1 MPESLC
7 QNFPKLLALPR
18 YKQHYEDPVRS
29 AVHTILDEFSLFRLP
44 LHCMLEPIF
53 VWTWNENARTK
64 QKQQTNGKR
73 AISLFCRTDTNA
85 RGLWL
90 VKRALRWKNFMPENF
105 LEINRYFALTLY
117 CNTNGQLN
125 NAFSMHIRVF
135 FGGKTRSPCFD
146 LFIYWLINRR
156 ALTETIFQGHRKV
169 ALSKRN
175 NKYMFMCMCI

>member
-18 YKQHYEDPVRS
+18 YKQYYEDPVRS
-29 AVHTILDEFSLFRLP
+29 AVHTTLDEFSLFRLP
-44 LHCMLEPIF
+44 LHYMLEPIF

-64 QKQQTNGKR
+64 QKQKTNGNR
-73 AISLFCRTDTNA
+73 AIWLVCRTDTNA

-90 VKRALRWKNFMPENF
+90 VKLALRWKNFMPENF
-105 LEINRYFALTLY
+105 LEINRYFDLTSY
-117 CNTNGQLN
+117 CNTIGQSN
-125 NAFSMHIRVF
+125 NAFSILGFSLAGKRRVHV
-135 FGGKTRSPCFD
+135 FD
-146 LFIYWLINRR
+146 LFISWLINRR

-175 NKYMFMCMCI
+175 NKYMYMCMCI

>member
-29 AVHTILDEFSLFRLP
+29 AVHTTLDEFSLFRLP

-64 QKQQTNGKR
+64 QKQQTDGNR
-73 AISLFCRTDTNA
+73 AISLVCRTDTNA

-90 VKRALRWKNFMPENF
+90 VKRTLRWKNFMPENF
-105 LEINRYFALTLY
+105 LEINRYFALTSY
-117 CNTNGQLN
+117 CNTIGQSN
-125 NAFSMHIRVF
+125 NAFSILGFSLAGKRRVHV
-135 FGGKTRSPCFD
+135 
-146 LFIYWLINRR
+146 
-156 ALTETIFQGHRKV
+156 LTFSSIGW
-169 ALSKRN
+169 
-175 NKYMFMCMCI
+175 